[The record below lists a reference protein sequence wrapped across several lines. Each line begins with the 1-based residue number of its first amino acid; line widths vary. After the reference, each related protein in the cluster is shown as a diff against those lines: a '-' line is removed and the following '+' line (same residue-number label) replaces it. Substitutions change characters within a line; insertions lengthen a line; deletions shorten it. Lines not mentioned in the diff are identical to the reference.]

1 MSTLQGEHKAKT
13 RTMFHANPV
22 LNRLSKVN
30 ERAEG
35 NTATYAGIAS
45 KTTFFLAIT
54 VLGMIAQLLVRAA
67 LASEPVWQ
75 SFELFEKFTVTLG
88 RTETMVMVGVTVI
101 GFIAELL
108 GIFARR
114 TIPVTGSIYS
124 ACQGYVISF
133 IVFSVLKGY
142 EYLGLEALLIT
153 VAVIAAMS
161 WLYTS
166 GVIRGGEKYR
176 AVMLTLVLGS
186 IALGLLSF
194 IGSLIPATRPFVQAM
209 TQNPVIALEHV
220 ETLVQT
226 QWHEL
231 THSQLAEC
239 ILRILEENPA
249 ASPATI
255 VSAVTAQYP
264 RAAGLLTSSSFDD
277 AGNVRDIAR
286 FLVEELEIGDME
298 QSLAAMNAQLKSPE
312 IVDDDAAKAAS
323 QFLRSM
329 LLPPVKS
336 NFPIHYD
343 SMDGEIWQSEVISI
357 PTNRTARTAVPPR
370 TAAGRRRRSGSRG
383 PARCPGRRGARP
395 ARR

>member
-88 RTETMVMVGVTVI
+88 CTETMVMVGVTVI

-209 TQNPVIALEHV
+209 TQNPVIAIGLDVFGILIAALFLISDFSIIDTCVREGYDKKY
-220 ETLVQT
+220 EWSAAFGLVFT
-226 QWHEL
+226 VLWL
-231 THSQLAEC
+231 YMKILDLLIQL
-239 ILRILEENPA
+239 N
-249 ASPATI
+249 
-255 VSAVTAQYP
+255 
-264 RAAGLLTSSSFDD
+264 GKDKD
-277 AGNVRDIAR
+277 
-286 FLVEELEIGDME
+286 
-298 QSLAAMNAQLKSPE
+298 
-312 IVDDDAAKAAS
+312 
-323 QFLRSM
+323 
-329 LLPPVKS
+329 
-336 NFPIHYD
+336 
-343 SMDGEIWQSEVISI
+343 
-357 PTNRTARTAVPPR
+357 
-370 TAAGRRRRSGSRG
+370 
-383 PARCPGRRGARP
+383 
-395 ARR
+395 

>member
-1 MSTLQGEHKAKT
+1 
-13 RTMFHANPV
+13 MFHANPV

-153 VAVIAAMS
+153 VAVIAA
-161 WLYTS
+161 
-166 GVIRGGEKYR
+166 GEKYR

-209 TQNPVIALEHV
+209 TQNPVIAIGLDVFGILIAALFLISDFSIIDTCVREGYDKKY
-220 ETLVQT
+220 EWSAAFGLVFT
-226 QWHEL
+226 VLWL
-231 THSQLAEC
+231 YMKILDLLIQL
-239 ILRILEENPA
+239 N
-249 ASPATI
+249 
-255 VSAVTAQYP
+255 
-264 RAAGLLTSSSFDD
+264 GKDKD
-277 AGNVRDIAR
+277 
-286 FLVEELEIGDME
+286 
-298 QSLAAMNAQLKSPE
+298 
-312 IVDDDAAKAAS
+312 
-323 QFLRSM
+323 
-329 LLPPVKS
+329 
-336 NFPIHYD
+336 
-343 SMDGEIWQSEVISI
+343 
-357 PTNRTARTAVPPR
+357 
-370 TAAGRRRRSGSRG
+370 
-383 PARCPGRRGARP
+383 
-395 ARR
+395 